1 MRKNSDLCTYKEV
14 ICPLPTNVGANVKH
28 MTIMKSNDFMAAL
41 NEARRESVKQELA
54 NKESK
59 LAKLYAAKVAASDA
73 YNKGEREYLFAKGS
87 TYAVAQKNIVR
98 SAFRSY
104 VMGVTRSSK
113 ETESVIMWYDTNN
126 IDKEQPIIDTD
137 NRLQSYC
144 KATYETFRKG
154 MLDVTRK
161 TKEEREREKAEK
173 LALVSKLAT
182 LSTEELTKLLEGT
195 K

>member
-1 MRKNSDLCTYKEV
+1 
-14 ICPLPTNVGANVKH
+14 
-28 MTIMKSNDFMAAL
+28 MKTNDFMSAL
-41 NEARRESVKQELA
+41 NEARRESVKQELS
-54 NKESK
+54 NKDGK
-59 LAKLYAAKVAASDA
+59 LAKLYAAKVAANEA
-73 YNKGEREYLFAKGS
+73 YNKGEREHLFGKGS

-126 IDKEQPIIDTD
+126 IDNNQPIIDTD

-144 KATYETFRKG
+144 KATYETYRKG
-154 MLDVTRK
+154 MLDVSRK
-161 TKEEREREKAEK
+161 SKEERERERAEK
-173 LALVSKLAT
+173 LALVSKLAE
-182 LSTEELTKLLEGT
+182 LSAEELAKLLESA

>member
-1 MRKNSDLCTYKEV
+1 
-14 ICPLPTNVGANVKH
+14 
-28 MTIMKSNDFMAAL
+28 MKTNDFMSAL
-41 NEARRESVKQELA
+41 NEARRESVKQELS
-54 NKESK
+54 NKDSK
-59 LAKLYAAKVAASDA
+59 LAKLYAAKVAANDA
-73 YNKGEREYLFAKGS
+73 YNKGEREHLFGKGS

-126 IDKEQPIIDTD
+126 IDKDQPIIDTD

-144 KATYETFRKG
+144 KSTYETYRKG
-154 MLDVTRK
+154 MLDVSRK
-161 TKEEREREKAEK
+161 SRQERERERAEK
-173 LALVSKLAT
+173 LALVSKLAE
-182 LSTEELTKLLEGT
+182 LSAEELAKLLESA